1 MGMQV
6 AIRVRVMV
14 LASLSFRAQ
23 PHKRSE
29 VLSAIDDTADRMR
42 RAPGCQ
48 RCRLLVDNDDA
59 NAFTL
64 SSEWQSMPEAEAFV
78 ASREFQVLKG
88 MRILLREE
96 PAMVFDEICSRV
108 TRVIHAR

>member
-1 MGMQV
+1 
-6 AIRVRVMV
+6 MV
-14 LASLSFRAQ
+14 IASVSFRAQ

-42 RAPGCQ
+42 RAPGCH
-48 RCRLLVDNDDA
+48 RCRLFVDNEDA
-59 NAFTL
+59 NAFIL
-64 SSEWQSMPEAEAFV
+64 ASEWQSMPEAEAFI

-96 PAMVFDEICSRV
+96 PAMVFDEVRSRV